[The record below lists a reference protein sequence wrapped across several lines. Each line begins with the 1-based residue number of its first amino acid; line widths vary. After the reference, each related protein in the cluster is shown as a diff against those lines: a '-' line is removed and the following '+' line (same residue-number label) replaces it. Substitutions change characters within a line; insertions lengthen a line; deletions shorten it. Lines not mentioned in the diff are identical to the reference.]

1 MKALTP
7 SRGPIHVSAGR
18 VPCSAR
24 WKNSSM
30 VCMWSAA
37 LAVIKLSMYLMRS
50 AVTTHTASAAAAAA
64 AAALLIMH

>member
-30 VCMWSAA
+30 VCMWFAA
-37 LAVIKLSMYLMRS
+37 LAVIKLSMYLRS
-50 AVTTHTASAAAAAA
+50 ALTTHTASAAAVAA